1 MVAFVSKRAI
11 VHLDV
16 EGTATQLGEVRSFN
30 IETTLG
36 TIDVSTIAS
45 DWKKYLVGQVGWSGT
60 MELFYDPTDEAQEDL
75 ATKALAG
82 TMCSFTFLPFD
93 ANERYRLW
101 LGGATGGSFTLGD
114 GETIETTALTY
125 NATAAQIAEALNT
138 AYTLTGVTVVPDIG
152 NAWVIEFPLD
162 VEANLQITNNS
173 LTGTTGTPSCALI
186 TERYEG
192 DGYITSWTV
201 SGATEDAV
209 GLSISVQGNE
219 ALTLNA

>member
-16 EGTATQLGEVRSFN
+16 DGVPTQLGEVRSFN

-45 DWKKYLVGQVGWSGT
+45 DWKKYLVGQAGWTGT
-60 MELFYDPTDEAQEDL
+60 MELFYDPTDESQEDL

-82 TMCSFTFLPFD
+82 TICSFTFLPFD

-101 LGGATGGSFTLGD
+101 LGGATGGTFKLGD
-114 GETIETTALTY
+114 SDTIETAALVY

-152 NAWVIEFPLD
+152 NSWVIEFPLD
-162 VEANLQITNNS
+162 VEANLQITNNG
-173 LTGTTGTPSCALI
+173 LTGTTGAPSCELI

-192 DGYITSWTV
+192 EGYITSWTV
-201 SGATEDAV
+201 SGSTEDAV

>member
-1 MVAFVSKRAI
+1 
-11 VHLDV
+11 
-16 EGTATQLGEVRSFN
+16 
-30 IETTLG
+30 
-36 TIDVSTIAS
+36 
-45 DWKKYLVGQVGWSGT
+45 
-60 MELFYDPTDEAQEDL
+60 
-75 ATKALAG
+75 
-82 TMCSFTFLPFD
+82 
-93 ANERYRLW
+93 
-101 LGGATGGSFTLGD
+101 
-114 GETIETTALTY
+114 
-125 NATAAQIAEALNT
+125 AQIAEALNT